1 MAAVY
6 ETSVRGS
13 HDTASRFIDRLAF
26 FISLNFSS
34 HFTSLQL
41 AQRSKCR
48 KGNLV
53 CLVVSAV
60 AAFFKSVRI
69 FVSVLSAPSVVFYA
83 CLCVHVSTSVCALFF
98 FFFVGS
104 GFRRNPVIPPA
115 ALFRNVFFFLPFR
128 GCGKTVRSICLFVLS
143 IYWEFLDPPPSK
155 KG

>member
-26 FISLNFSS
+26 FISLNFSN

-98 FFFVGS
+98 FFCGVRFSQKPGYTTGRS
-104 GFRRNPVIPPA
+104 FSKC
-115 ALFRNVFFFLPFR
+115 LFFFPFR
-128 GCGKTVRSICLFVLS
+128 GCGKTVGSICLFVLS
-143 IYWEFLDPPPSK
+143 IYWEFLDPPPV
-155 KG
+155 